1 MCSYICCRRR
11 KFDFK
16 KIDQKAHFLRFFCEP
31 SRLKILDLLKENRH
45 CVCEIMNHLN
55 FSQSLVS
62 HHLADLKENQLV
74 NSEKVGQRVY
84 YSISKKGEK
93 VISLLEQL
101 KNL

>member
-1 MCSYICCRRR
+1 MRSYNCCQIKR
-11 KFDFK
+11 FDFDE
-16 KIDQKAHFLRFFCEP
+16 IDKKAHFFRFICES
-31 SRLKILDLLKENRH
+31 SRVKILNLLKENRH

-62 HHLADLKENQLV
+62 HHLADLKERQLV
-74 NSEKVGQRVY
+74 SSKKVGQRVY
-84 YSISKKGEK
+84 YHLSKKGEK